1 MQNQYYYNNPK
12 AIPQPYMQ
20 SGVQPV
26 MNAQAPPPPPPQQPQ
41 NQQQVIQQ
49 QQDDQQLTQA
59 VNDFVNGLPPEI
71 QKLLSTI
78 NPNTFNQAL
87 TILNQIADEALN
99 IHIQT

>member
-1 MQNQYYYNNPK
+1 MQNPN
-12 AIPQPYMQ
+12 AIPQPYMH

-26 MNAQAPPPPPPQQPQ
+26 GNAQAPPPPPPPPPQPQ
-41 NQQQVIQQ
+41 NQQQAIQQ
-49 QQDDQQLTQA
+49 QQQDQQLTQA

-87 TILNQIADEALN
+87 TILNQMADEILN
-99 IHIQT
+99 THIQT